1 MMQINDFFLDQIDSE
16 LVAKCNRIRIIIKR
30 LVIKSEWFEGLS
42 SIMFY
47 NEIDLFWDKIK
58 TAKLNTDG
66 GQKAGEDRGK
76 SQNAV

>member
-1 MMQINDFFLDQIDSE
+1 M
-16 LVAKCNRIRIIIKR
+16 
-30 LVIKSEWFEGLS
+30 IKSEWFEGLS